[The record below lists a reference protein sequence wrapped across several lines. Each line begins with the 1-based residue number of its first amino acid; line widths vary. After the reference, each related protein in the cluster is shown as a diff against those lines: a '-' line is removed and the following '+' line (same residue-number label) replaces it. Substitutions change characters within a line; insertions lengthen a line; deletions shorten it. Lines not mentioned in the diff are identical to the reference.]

1 MEIDFS
7 SLAYHSMM
15 VDPYNIPLKKDIR
28 EVYPDFYSAP
38 EYWQDLHDIDIKKV
52 LRYVALAYDKE
63 SPLRKVITDFKK
75 LKLQAAA
82 LAGFIKQEDG
92 RFLSNVEAVITCAN
106 KETNKIILRYCLQHR
121 NATYTKYILYQQIY
135 FSQMEALLSG
145 DKSAKLND
153 FDSLADKLDEIS
165 QQIFNQDNSASLKE
179 DLQQYYF
186 EEKLFLKPEEIAKK
200 LQEKPKE
207 SPVPIPEKKKSEE
220 VPKKIL
226 SQYEKEDEW
235 VVINDDPT
243 LHPVYIKLPE
253 CPDIT
258 QIQGYGL
265 PASEQ
270 FWTPPEVP
278 FKLRYLIHESEKI
291 DDIWATLEANQSD
304 YRKEIRWIQ
313 DQIYYSLY
321 GYWFFNNGKP
331 TYLCG
336 WHYDYLSHWRFGG
349 GITPE
354 YRDRDR
360 KWYHGVYYAY
370 TTTEYPA
377 LDKHG
382 RLVYKDKDKRILK
395 MVDAKRKTFL
405 GYIGPKGRRAGDS
418 NKFLCAM
425 YMETQR
431 HMGKN
436 SGIISSSGDH
446 AKKKLFDEIVVPGW
460 QQMPFLYKP
469 VTSSNENPD
478 KEIKFVGGRKKAGAA
493 KISEQLKSKI
503 DYSSTSESTQYDG
516 GKQFFLDIDEAGK
529 TEINVYERHQQ
540 LKECVS
546 QGAGINIVG
555 FMGYPSTVGE
565 MEAGGGKLYA
575 KLCKDSWFEKR
586 SESGQTT
593 TGLLLVYISCLEG
606 LEGFVDRYGNSVIDD
621 PTPEQAKY
629 IGKNFGSRKHIM
641 SMRKSYLDN
650 NDSDGYN
657 EYVRLFP
664 IYYKECFRTAD
675 GDIGFNTVIINERL
689 DELAVIEKEHV
700 RTGNFEWENGQKYVG
715 RVVWRDDPKGR
726 WKLSQLLHTTLTN
739 RYTFTYINGVPQRV
753 PVNPKHITCTDPYK
767 QEKVTSGRMSDGGIA
782 TVYDFDPEVDDPN
795 VDPRYW
801 KSYRLV
807 CTYRYRPGT
816 TSDFYDDALM
826 QMVYFGSWWYPEIN
840 IPACIEWAQERGF
853 AGYFLYDIDWKTGK
867 YKSVPGFSS
876 QGESKQSLF
885 NVTRDYIETRGHVE
899 WHSDFLTECKDIQSM
914 EEMTDYDLFTAGA
927 GALKGCKSKMPLFAK
942 QATQE
947 VKKLGIYKKKKY

>member
-7 SLAYHSMM
+7 SLDYSAMM
-15 VDPYNIPLKKDIR
+15 VDTFGLQPKQDPR
-28 EVYPDFYSAP
+28 VVYPESFAFS
-38 EYWQDLHDIDIKKV
+38 EYYEDTHDVDIKKV
-52 LRYVALAYDKE
+52 LRYIPLVYDRN
-63 SPLRKVITDFKK
+63 SPLHKIYTDLRK
-75 LKLQAAA
+75 LKIKAAD
-82 LAGFIKQEDG
+82 LAGFIRQEDG
-92 RFLSNVEAVITCAN
+92 KFLSNVEAVLMCAN
-106 KETNKIILRYCLQHR
+106 TVVNKMIIRYVTQHKNALYVRFVMYNELYLTN
-121 NATYTKYILYQQIY
+121 
-135 FSQMEALLSG
+135 MEAMLAGKTNGKVS
-145 DKSAKLND
+145 D
-153 FDSLADKLDEIS
+153 FDALGDKLDEIRQQLFS
-165 QQIFNQDNSASLKE
+165 QDKSPKLHE
-179 DLQQYYF
+179 DLQQFYF
-186 EEKLFLKPEEIAKK
+186 DDRLFLKPEDIAKK
-200 LQEKPKE
+200 LQEKPNE
-207 SPVPIPEKKKSEE
+207 SPVPIPEKKKPEE
-220 VPKKIL
+220 VSKKIL
-226 SQYEKEDEW
+226 NQYEKEDEW

-243 LHPVYIKLPE
+243 LHPVYIKQPQ

-270 FWTPPEVP
+270 FWVPPEVP
-278 FKLRYLIHESEKI
+278 FKLKYLIHESERI
-291 DDIWATLEANQSD
+291 EDIWATLEANQAD

-336 WHYDYLSHWRFGG
+336 WHYDYLTHWRFGG
-349 GITPE
+349 DITPE

-377 LDKHG
+377 TDKHG
-382 RLVYKDKDKRILK
+382 RLVYKDKAKRILK
-395 MVDAKRKTFL
+395 MIDAKRKTFL

-431 HMGKN
+431 HKGKN
-436 SGIISSSGDH
+436 SGIISSSGEH

-460 QQMPFLYKP
+460 QQMPFFYKP

-478 KEIKFVGGRKKAGAA
+478 KEIKFVGSRKKAGAA

-503 DYSSTSESTQYDG
+503 DYSPTSESTHYDG
-516 GKQFFLDIDEAGK
+516 GKQFFLDCDEAGK
-529 TEINVYERHQQ
+529 SEVDVYARHQE

-546 QGAGINIVG
+546 QGSGINIVG

-621 PTPEQAKY
+621 PTPEQAKF

-650 NDSDGYN
+650 NDNDGYN
-657 EYVRLFP
+657 GYVRLFP

-689 DELAVIEKEHV
+689 DELAVIEKELV

-726 WKLSQLLHTTLTN
+726 WVLSQLLHDTQTN
-739 RYTFTYINGVPQRV
+739 RFTYTYINGMSQKV
-753 PVNPKHITCTDPYK
+753 PVNPKHVTCTDPFK
-767 QEKVTSGRMSDGGIA
+767 QSKVTGSRMSDGGIG
-782 TVYDFDPEVDDPN
+782 TVYDFDPEVDN
-795 VDPRYW
+795 ANEDPRFW
-801 KSYRLV
+801 KSYRVV
-807 CTYRYRPGT
+807 CTYRNRPAT

-826 QMVYFGSWWYPEIN
+826 QIVYFGSWWYPEIN
-840 IPACIEWAQERGF
+840 IADCIEWAHEKGF

-876 QGESKQSLF
+876 QSPSKQSLF
-885 NVTRDYIETRGHVE
+885 NVTRDYIETRGHKECHVT
-899 WHSDFLTECKDIQSM
+899 FLNECKDIQDMS
-914 EEMTDYDLFTAGA
+914 EMTDYDLFTACA
-927 GALKGCKSKMPLFAK
+927 GALLGCKSKMPLFAK

-947 VKKLGIYKKKKY
+947 VKKLGIYKKKSY